1 MEPFIKQ
8 AFVVSGAAL
17 NIMGHGCAHGYPA
30 VLFAQ
35 LIRDGGPVTLTD
47 HDTSWIASSVGLMGI
62 VGNFIS
68 PVFMWKLGRQKSH
81 FISTI
86 PALLGWI
93 IFFLGN
99 SVPMFLL
106 ARLLHGL
113 ALGLRTPLAA
123 ILVAEYTEPRYRG
136 AFLGTFAISLG
147 LGILLSHVWGAYL
160 SWKMTSVV
168 CSMFPIISMAI
179 IMLSPESPYWLVSKS
194 RFEEAKKAFKWVRG
208 DGEEQREEFEKMVQA
223 QERETQEEMKT
234 ERTKIY
240 KYTWLS
246 VLRYVINSLK
256 AVLKIFKKK
265 EFYKPSIVAI
275 CMLVVFEFGGA
286 HMIPAY
292 GNVILQAV
300 LNKES
305 LSDVT
310 WQFTVID
317 FLRTICAFLAIFLL
331 KKYKRRTIL
340 FISGAMTVLSLSAVS
355 VFVYLR
361 NAEIITQDW
370 LLDTVP
376 MVLMITYTLS
386 FCLGAVP
393 LNWVICGEVFPLA
406 YRSLGSTLSTSFL
419 TPSFVISMKTAPHL
433 YSTIGVQGAFL
444 VYSALLTIC
453 LIIMYVLLPETKD
466 RTLIDIEN
474 SFKGIRKSDREV
486 QLSLMEKKEINAV

>member
-1 MEPFIKQ
+1 MTTFLKQ

-17 NIMGHGCAHGYPA
+17 NIVGHGCAHGYPA

-68 PVFMWKLGRQKSH
+68 PVFMSKLGRQKSH

-93 IFFLGN
+93 IFIFGN
-99 SVPMFLL
+99 SVPMFLI
-106 ARLLHGL
+106 ARFLHGL

-147 LGILLSHVWGAYL
+147 LGIMLSHVWGAYL
-160 SWKMTSVV
+160 SWKHTAIV
-168 CSMFPIISMAI
+168 CSMFPIISMI
-179 IMLSPESPYWLVSKS
+179 IISFSPESPYWLVSKS
-194 RFEEAKKAFKWVRG
+194 RFDDAKKAFSWIRG
-208 DGEEQREEFEKMVQA
+208 DGIEQSEEFEKML
-223 QERETQEEMKT
+223 ETQHKELQD
-234 ERTKIY
+234 TKNEKKVASRNLNVTRY
-240 KYTWLS
+240 MLNSFKS
-246 VLRYVINSLK
+246 VLR
-256 AVLKIFKKK
+256 IFKKK
-265 EFYKPSIVAI
+265 EFFKPSIVAI
-275 CMLVVFEFGGA
+275 CMLIVFEFGGA
-286 HMIPAY
+286 HMLAAY

-300 LNKES
+300 LNKEH
-305 LSDVT
+305 LTDVT

-331 KKYKRRTIL
+331 KNFKRRTIL
-340 FISGAMTVLSLSAVS
+340 FVSGIMTVTSMTMIS
-355 VFVYLR
+355 VFMYIR
-361 NAEIITQDW
+361 NAGFIKAPW
-370 LLDTVP
+370 LLDTFP
-376 MVLMITYTLS
+376 MILMITYTLS
-386 FCLGAVP
+386 FCLGIVP

-419 TPSFVISMKTAPHL
+419 TPAFVISMKTAPHL

-444 VYSALLTIC
+444 VYSTTLTIC
-453 LIIMYVLLPETKD
+453 LCIMYVLLPETKD

-474 SFKGIRKSDREV
+474 TFKGIKTSDKDV
-486 QLSLMEKKEINAV
+486 QLSLIENKAVGSV